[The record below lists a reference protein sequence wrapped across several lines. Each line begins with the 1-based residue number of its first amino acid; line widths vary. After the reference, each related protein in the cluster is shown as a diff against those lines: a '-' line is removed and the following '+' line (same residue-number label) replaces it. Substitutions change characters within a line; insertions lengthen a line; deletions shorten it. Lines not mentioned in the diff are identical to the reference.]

1 MSNINSNG
9 TPSCASDSEHAD
21 FDIKSN
27 SSVSSASSVEEDIKS
42 SSDESNGQS
51 SALIKTIYGL
61 PIVADSIET
70 VKKYKIGRFTCDLA
84 DAGARK
90 VSDLAKPVSH
100 KFSDQIDRVDKMA
113 AASVQHISTQFP
125 IVKEPTDKIFSTLK
139 EPAIQT
145 ITTVRQYNEQ
155 LGSKIE
161 NNITT
166 PGSRFVMKF
175 DSQLTPFVDVIEDL
189 LQKMIPDEKGETNR
203 EIRDDQQ
210 QIAQTLRV
218 LQLALATRD
227 RCFERMKKQ
236 LTTTQSYTTEQL
248 RQLQESNQLLSRATE
263 TVHTLNQSLLG
274 MVVNLRD
281 TVQNPD
287 LAVTLQAHLQNIAA
301 VIYKD
306 EENLPKA
313 VQARIIDYSSAL
325 LAITDSIGNYIKLN
339 AQHSPE
345 YLQERLKPLVTF
357 FEERYCD
364 IVEEIKNGKGSP
376 LEKARNILN
385 LTTNHTLPLLRS
397 SLSDLQETIQCYT
410 NSLNTSFHNQFNN
423 ASHALNAL
431 NVK

>member
-1 MSNINSNG
+1 MSQVNSNG
-9 TPSCASDSEHAD
+9 TSSYTSDSDSNHTD

-27 SSVSSASSVEEDIKS
+27 SSVSSVEDTNNCNNDSKP
-42 SSDESNGQS
+42 
-51 SALIKTIYGL
+51 SALIETLYGI
-61 PIVADSIET
+61 PAFTESIET
-70 VKKYKIGRFTCDLA
+70 VKKYKFGRLTFDFA
-84 DAGARK
+84 DASARR
-90 VSDLAKPVSH
+90 VSVFAKPVSY
-100 KFSDQIDRVDKMA
+100 KFSDQLEKADKIA
-113 AASVQHISTQFP
+113 AASVQHLSTQVP
-125 IVKEPTDKIFSTLK
+125 IVINTLK

-145 ITTVRQYNEQ
+145 ISTVKQYQEQ
-155 LGSKIE
+155 LGCTIE
-161 NNITT
+161 DNIKT
-166 PGSRFVMKF
+166 PGSRFIMNC
-175 DSQLTPFVDVIEDL
+175 DSQLAPFVDVIEDL
-189 LQKMIPDEKGETNR
+189 FKKIIPEENGETNR

-218 LQLALATRD
+218 VHLAIATRD
-227 RCFERMKKQ
+227 RCVERVKKQ
-236 LTTTQSYTTEQL
+236 LTTTQSYTADQL
-248 RQLQESNQLLSRATE
+248 RQLQESNQLLCKATD
-263 TVHTLNQSLLG
+263 TVNTLNQSLLG
-274 MVVNLRD
+274 MVVNLRE

-357 FEERYCD
+357 FEERYGD
-364 IVEEIKNGKGSP
+364 VVNEIKNGKGSP
-376 LEKARNILN
+376 IEKARNILQ

-397 SLSDLQETIQCYT
+397 SLSDLQEAIQCYT
-410 NSLNTSFHNQFNN
+410 NSLNTSFNNQFNN
-423 ASHALNAL
+423 ASQAL